1 MSLLHWRTSFSVVG
15 SYPDWLT
22 CSQLS
27 APSRNCPTTPLWQ
40 SIPVTGAHRCIKAWP
55 PLSPTPE
62 TEGAI
67 PVSECPT
74 WLTAASGWWHH
85 SPAPPSAQVGFLR
98 CPPRSRGIPSPLSN
112 EQLCANLHLSI
123 CFPGAQSATVG
134 ARTGVLWRNTL
145 HMVYVHLQEIPRTD
159 KSIETKSRLVV
170 TLGLEGMAVLG
181 SCLGDA
187 RFLWG

>member
-27 APSRNCPTTPLWQ
+27 APSRNCPTIPLWQ
-40 SIPVTGAHRCIKAWP
+40 SIPVTGAHGCIKAWP

-85 SPAPPSAQVGFLR
+85 SPTPPSAQVGFLR
-98 CPPRSRGIPSPLSN
+98 CPPRSRGIPSPLMNSCVPIFISASDSPEPSLQQLVPELGCSEETHYIWYMSIYKKYP
-112 EQLCANLHLSI
+112 EQTNL
-123 CFPGAQSATVG
+123 
-134 ARTGVLWRNTL
+134 
-145 HMVYVHLQEIPRTD
+145 
-159 KSIETKSRLVV
+159 
-170 TLGLEGMAVLG
+170 
-181 SCLGDA
+181 
-187 RFLWG
+187 